1 MLSHLRRLFLLQTS
15 RLIFVLI
22 FLGDKFMTVENCRRE
37 FRSGDFCDEVK
48 DFAETENRGNIYNFI
63 YSGVAGNTLR
73 NENL

>member
-1 MLSHLRRLFLLQTS
+1 
-15 RLIFVLI
+15 
-22 FLGDKFMTVENCRRE
+22 MTVENCRRE